1 MAYRLKIT
9 GRAQRTLRQMPEHL
23 ASEAVDE
30 ILALADDPRPPHALA
45 MSDQLT
51 GRYRIRIDG
60 WRILYLIRDAD
71 QVVTV
76 LDVRRRTRNTYLN
89 VP

>member
-1 MAYRLKIT
+1 
-9 GRAQRTLRQMPEHL
+9 
-23 ASEAVDE
+23 
-30 ILALADDPRPPHALA
+30 